1 MIKAHWE
8 IHVDYLLSEEQQMI
22 KDTAREIADEKIIPK
37 RAELDEKNQF
47 PASILKDMA
56 KADLF
61 SIFIPEE
68 FGGLGGGCFDVVLAL
83 EELARGCVGV
93 ATSYAASALGVFP
106 VLIAGSM
113 EMKQKYL
120 PDIAVGKKWAAF
132 GLTEANAGSDAS
144 GIRTTAVL
152 DGDEWVLNGT
162 KQWITN
168 GGEAQIYTIIALTD
182 PSKGPRG
189 ASIFVVEDG
198 DPGFS
203 YGKKE
208 DKMGIRSSATRELV
222 MKDCRIPK
230 DRLVGRQGT
239 GFITVMKTLDISR
252 PGIASLGVGLGQA
265 ALDEAVVYAKQRV
278 QFGKPIISFQ
288 AVQHILADMAIQVE
302 AARALVYSAARHIDS
317 NAKNMSKASSM
328 CKVFATDM
336 AMKVTIDAVQIL
348 GGYGYMKEYPV
359 EKMMR
364 DAKILQIYEGT
375 NQIQRNVIGQ
385 ELNKEYSKQV

>member
-1 MIKAHWE
+1 
-8 IHVDYLLSEEQQMI
+8 VDYLLTEEQQMI
-22 KDTAREIADEKIIPK
+22 KETAREITEKKVIPM
-37 RAELDEKNQF
+37 RAELDERNAF
-47 PASILKDMA
+47 PTEILQDMA

-61 SIFIPEE
+61 GIFVPEE
-68 FGGLGGGCFDVVLAL
+68 YGGFGGGCLDIVLAL
-83 EELARGCVGV
+83 EEMARGCVGV
-93 ATSYAASALGVFP
+93 ATSYAANALGIFP
-106 VLIAGSM
+106 VLISGSK
-113 EMKQKYL
+113 EQKEKYL
-120 PDIAVGKKWAAF
+120 PDIAQGKRWAAF
-132 GLTEANAGSDAS
+132 GLTESNAGSDAS
-144 GIRTTAVL
+144 GIQTTAVL

-168 GGEAQIYTIIALTD
+168 GGEAQVYTIIAMTD

-189 ASIFVVEDG
+189 ATMFVVEDG

-208 DKMGIRSSATRELV
+208 DKMGIRASATRELI
-222 MKDCRIPK
+222 MQDCRIPK
-230 DRLVGRQGT
+230 DRMIGRRGT

-252 PGIASLGVGLGQA
+252 PGIASLGLGLGQA
-265 ALDEAVVYAKQRV
+265 ALDEAVTYAKQRV
-278 QFGKPIISFQ
+278 QFGKPIIAFQ
-288 AVQHILADMAIQVE
+288 AMQHMLADMAIQVE
-302 AARALVYSAARHIDS
+302 AARALIYAAAKHID
-317 NAKNMSKASSM
+317 NNPKNMSKASSM

-336 AMKVTIDAVQIL
+336 AMKVTTDAVQVL

-385 ELNKEYSKQV
+385 ELNKEYS

>member
-1 MIKAHWE
+1 MI
-8 IHVDYLLSEEQQMI
+8 I
-22 KDTAREIADEKIIPK
+22 DTAREITNEKIIPV

-47 PASILKDMA
+47 PREILEDMA
-56 KADLF
+56 KADMF
-61 SIFIPEE
+61 SIFVPEE
-68 FGGLGGGCFDVVLAL
+68 YGGFGGGCFEIVLAM

-93 ATSYAASALGVFP
+93 ATSYAASALGIFP
-106 VLIAGSM
+106 VLIAGS
-113 EMKQKYL
+113 EEQKQKYM
-120 PDIAVGKKWAAF
+120 PQIASGKRWAAF

-168 GGEAQIYTIIALTD
+168 GGESEIYTIIAMTD
-182 PSKGPRG
+182 PNKGARG
-189 ASIFVVEDG
+189 ASIFIVEDG

-208 DKMGIRSSATRELV
+208 DKMGIRSSSTRELIL
-222 MKDCRIPK
+222 KDCRIPK
-230 DRLVGRQGT
+230 DRLVGRRGT
-239 GFITVMKTLDISR
+239 GFITVMKTLDMSR
-252 PGIASLGVGLGQA
+252 PGIASLGVGLAQA
-265 ALDEAVVYAKQRV
+265 ALDEAVIYAKQRN

-288 AVQHILADMAIQVE
+288 AVQHMLADMAIQVE
-302 AARALVYSAARHIDS
+302 AARALVYGAAKHID
-317 NAKNMSKASSM
+317 AHPKDMSKVSSM
-328 CKVFATDM
+328 CKVYATDV
-336 AMKVTIDAVQIL
+336 AMKVTTDAVQVL

-375 NQIQRNVIGQ
+375 NQIQRNVVGQ
-385 ELNKEYSKQV
+385 ELNKEYS

>member
-1 MIKAHWE
+1 
-8 IHVDYLLSEEQQMI
+8 VDYFFTEQQQMI
-22 KDTAREIADEKIIPK
+22 IDTAREITNEKIIPV

-47 PASILKDMA
+47 PREILQDIA

-68 FGGLGGGCFDVVLAL
+68 YGGLGGGCFEVVLAL

-93 ATSYAASALGVFP
+93 ATSFAASALGIFP
-106 VLIAGSM
+106 VLLAGS
-113 EMKQKYL
+113 EEQKQKYL
-120 PDIAVGKKWAAF
+120 PEIASGTRWAAF
-132 GLTEANAGSDAS
+132 GLTEASAGSDAS
-144 GIRTTAVL
+144 GIRTIAVE
-152 DGDEWVLNGT
+152 DGDSWVLNGT

-168 GGEAQIYTIIALTD
+168 GGESQIYAIVALTD

-208 DKMGIRSSATRELV
+208 DKMGIRSSSTRELI

-230 DRLVGRQGT
+230 DRLVGRRGT
-239 GFITVMKTLDISR
+239 GFITVMKTLDMSR
-252 PGIASLGVGLGQA
+252 PGIASLGIGLAQA
-265 ALDEAVVYAKQRV
+265 ALDEAVTYAKQRV
-278 QFGKPIISFQ
+278 QFDKPIISFQ
-288 AVQHILADMAIQVE
+288 AVQHMLADMAIQLE
-302 AARALVYSAARHIDS
+302 AGRALVYAAAKHID
-317 NAKNMSKASSM
+317 NHPKDMSKVSSM

-336 AMKVTIDAVQIL
+336 AMKVTTDAVQVL
-348 GGYGYMKEYPV
+348 GGSGYMKEYPV

-375 NQIQRNVIGQ
+375 NQIQRNVVGQ
-385 ELNKEYSKQV
+385 ELNKEYS

>member
-1 MIKAHWE
+1 M
-8 IHVDYLLSEEQQMI
+8 DYFFTEQQQMI
-22 KDTAREIADEKIIPK
+22 IDTAREITNEKIIPA

-47 PASILKDMA
+47 PREILQDIA

-61 SIFIPEE
+61 SIFVPEE
-68 FGGLGGGCFDVVLAL
+68 YGGFGGGCFEIVLAL

-93 ATSYAASALGVFP
+93 ATSFAASALGIFP
-106 VLIAGSM
+106 VMIAGS
-113 EMKQKYL
+113 EEQKQKYL
-120 PDIAVGKKWAAF
+120 PDIASGARWAAF
-132 GLTEANAGSDAS
+132 GLTESNAGSDAS
-144 GIRTTAVL
+144 GIRTTAVEE
-152 DGDEWVLNGT
+152 GNEWVLNGT

-168 GGEAQIYTIIALTD
+168 GGESEIYTIIALTD
-182 PSKGPRG
+182 PSKGARG

-222 MKDCRIPK
+222 LKDCRIPK
-230 DRLVGRQGT
+230 DRLVGRRGT
-239 GFITVMKTLDISR
+239 GFITVMKTLDMSR
-252 PGIASLGVGLGQA
+252 PGIASLGIGLAQA
-265 ALDEAVVYAKQRV
+265 ALDEAVTYAKQRV

-288 AVQHILADMAIQVE
+288 AVQHILADMAIQLE
-302 AARALVYSAARHIDS
+302 AGRALVYGAAKHID
-317 NAKNMSKASSM
+317 NHPKDMSKVSSM

-336 AMKVTIDAVQIL
+336 AMKVTTDAVQVL

-375 NQIQRNVIGQ
+375 NQIQRNVVGQ
-385 ELNKEYSKQV
+385 ELNKEYS

>member
-1 MIKAHWE
+1 MNYFI
-8 IHVDYLLSEEQQMI
+8 SEEQQMI
-22 KDTAREIADEKIIPK
+22 VDIAREITNEKIIPK
-37 RAELDEKNQF
+37 RVELDEKNEF
-47 PASILKDMA
+47 ATSILQDMA

-61 SIFIPEE
+61 GIFIPEE
-68 FGGLGGGCFDVVLAL
+68 YGGFGGGCFECVLAL
-83 EELARGCVGV
+83 EQLARGCVGV
-93 ATSYAASALGVFP
+93 ATSYAASALGIFP
-106 VLIAGSM
+106 VMIAGSD

-120 PDIAVGKKWAAF
+120 PSIASGEKWAAF

-144 GIRTTAVL
+144 GVQTTAVL

-168 GGEAQIYTIIALTD
+168 AGESQIYTIIALTD
-182 PSKGPRG
+182 PSKGARG

-208 DKMGIRSSATRELV
+208 DKMGIRASATRELI

-230 DRLVGRQGT
+230 DRLVGRKGT

-252 PGIASLGVGLGQA
+252 PGIASLGIGLAQA
-265 ALDEAVVYAKQRV
+265 ALDESVVYAKQRV

-288 AVQHILADMAIQVE
+288 AIQHMLADMAIQLE
-302 AARALVYSAARHIDS
+302 AGRSLVYSAARHIDG
-317 NAKNMSKASSM
+317 NPKKMSKASSM

-336 AMKVTIDAVQIL
+336 AMKVTTDAVQVL

-385 ELNKEYSKQV
+385 ELNKEYAS

>member
-1 MIKAHWE
+1 M
-8 IHVDYLLSEEQQMI
+8 DYFFTEQQQMI
-22 KDTAREIADEKIIPK
+22 IDTAREIANEKIIPM
-37 RAELDEKNQF
+37 RAELDDKNQF
-47 PASILKDMA
+47 PREILQDIA

-68 FGGLGGGCFDVVLAL
+68 YGGFGGGCYEIVLAL

-93 ATSYAASALGVFP
+93 ATSFAASALGIFP
-106 VLIAGSM
+106 VLLAGTD
-113 EMKQKYL
+113 EQKEKYL
-120 PDIAVGKKWAAF
+120 PDIASGSRWAAF
-132 GLTEANAGSDAS
+132 GLTEANAGSDAG
-144 GIRTTAVL
+144 GIRTTAVQ

-168 GGEAQIYTIIALTD
+168 GGESEIYSIVALTD
-182 PSKGPRG
+182 PSKGARG

-208 DKMGIRSSATRELV
+208 DKMGIRSSATRELIL
-222 MKDCRIPK
+222 KDCRIPK
-230 DRLVGRQGT
+230 DRLIGKRGT
-239 GFITVMKTLDISR
+239 GFITVMKTLDMSR
-252 PGIASLGVGLGQA
+252 PGIASLGIGLAQA
-265 ALDEAVVYAKQRV
+265 ALDEAVTYAKQRI

-288 AVQHILADMAIQVE
+288 AVQHMLADMAVQLE
-302 AARALVYSAARHIDS
+302 AGRALVYAAARHIDS
-317 NAKNMSKASSM
+317 HPKDMSKVSSM

-336 AMKVTIDAVQIL
+336 AMKVTTDAVQVL
-348 GGYGYMKEYPV
+348 GGYGYMREYPV

-385 ELNKEYSKQV
+385 ELNKEYS

>member
-1 MIKAHWE
+1 M
-8 IHVDYLLSEEQQMI
+8 DYFFTEQQQMI
-22 KDTAREIADEKIIPK
+22 IDTAREITNEKIIPV

-47 PASILKDMA
+47 PREILQDIA

-61 SIFIPEE
+61 SVFVPEE
-68 FGGLGGGCFDVVLAL
+68 YGGFGGGCFEVVLAL

-93 ATSYAASALGVFP
+93 ATSFAASALGIFP
-106 VLIAGSM
+106 VMIAGS
-113 EMKQKYL
+113 EAQKQKYL
-120 PDIAVGKKWAAF
+120 PDIASGARWAAF
-132 GLTEANAGSDAS
+132 GLTESNAGSDAS
-144 GIRTTAVL
+144 GIRTTAVE
-152 DGDEWVLNGT
+152 DGEEWVLNGT

-168 GGEAQIYTIIALTD
+168 GGESQIYTIIALTD
-182 PSKGPRG
+182 PNKGARG
-189 ASIFVVEDG
+189 ASIFVVEEG

-208 DKMGIRSSATRELV
+208 DKMGIRSSATRELIL
-222 MKDCRIPK
+222 KDCRIPK
-230 DRLVGRQGT
+230 DRLVGRKGT
-239 GFITVMKTLDISR
+239 GFITVMKTLDMSR
-252 PGIASLGVGLGQA
+252 PGIASLGIGLAQA

-288 AVQHILADMAIQVE
+288 AVQHILADMAIQLE
-302 AARALVYSAARHIDS
+302 AGRALVYGAAKHID
-317 NAKNMSKASSM
+317 AHPKDMSKVSSM

-336 AMKVTIDAVQIL
+336 AMKVTTDAVQVL

-385 ELNKEYSKQV
+385 ELNKEYS